1 MILLVGDF
9 EQSYNPDNSTINNS
23 KYSGQYT
30 RNPDGNGED
39 LLIAY
44 FNNGSLDLST
54 NKNFNFQMYGPQDHL
69 SYLSRTQIIMKFIH
83 LILC

>member
-1 MILLVGDF
+1 MILLVIG

-39 LLIAY
+39 LLIV
-44 FNNGSLDLST
+44 F
-54 NKNFNFQMYGPQDHL
+54 
-69 SYLSRTQIIMKFIH
+69 
-83 LILC
+83 